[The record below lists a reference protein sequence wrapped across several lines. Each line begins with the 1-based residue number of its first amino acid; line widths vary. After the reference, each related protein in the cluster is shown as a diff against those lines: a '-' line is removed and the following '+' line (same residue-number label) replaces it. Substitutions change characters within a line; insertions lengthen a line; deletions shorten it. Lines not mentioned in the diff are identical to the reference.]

1 MEELTNY
8 SPYFMGV
15 VAIQTSYLRSIQIGY
30 VLFLVSCVRS
40 LSIDRTLC
48 RLESFF
54 GGVVNNSSNKRKVC
68 FHLVLLIIIS
78 LSTEGVQYSMHHTRF
93 EMPFFKLN

>member
-1 MEELTNY
+1 
-8 SPYFMGV
+8 MGV

-54 GGVVNNSSNKRKVC
+54 GGVVNNSSNKRKEAPAAKAPAGKQAKGASGKQV
-68 FHLVLLIIIS
+68 IAAPKKGS
-78 LSTEGVQYSMHHTRF
+78 AKGT
-93 EMPFFKLN
+93 KKK